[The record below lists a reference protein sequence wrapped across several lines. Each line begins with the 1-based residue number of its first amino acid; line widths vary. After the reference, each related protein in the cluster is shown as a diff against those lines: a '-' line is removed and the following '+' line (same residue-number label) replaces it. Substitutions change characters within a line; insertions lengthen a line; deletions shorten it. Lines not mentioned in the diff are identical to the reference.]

1 LHVPASPLV
10 RRLAVA
16 GAGLTLCCGLF
27 AVGSVA
33 TAPTATAA
41 QPPAPAFLSEPGSVT
56 APRAANPAAVPLPA
70 SGFTDSVVVSGLTN
84 PTKIRFAPDGRIYVA
99 EKSGQIY
106 WFTSVNDPTPHLWG
120 DLRDRVH
127 DFWDRGLLGMALAPN
142 FPSDPTI
149 YVQYAYDH
157 NPVRDLAGDPYAATA
172 PLAWNDACPGNP
184 GATSDGCTILGR
196 ISKLTSTPDGNSW
209 TGAEQVLVQDYC
221 QQYPSHSN
229 DDLWVGPD
237 GYLYA
242 TAGDGA
248 SFAGTGSATSEDFG
262 QWGGTKAPAVTPA
275 NPCGDP
281 PNVAGTA
288 NTAPGGQGG
297 ALRSQSVRRAAGT
310 AASLDGALLRIN
322 TSDGSGAPGNPFAAS
337 SDPNRQRVFAYG
349 FRNPFRFT
357 FRPGA
362 SEVWVGDVGFNY
374 WEEIDRVSLA
384 SLSNVNYGWPCVEG
398 NQVQT
403 YYPDYTLNLCP
414 SAPGL
419 PPSYTPPYYTYDHGV
434 HIVANDGC
442 TVTRGSSIS
451 GLAFYTASS
460 YPARYQ
466 GALFFA
472 DHSRDCIWA
481 MLPKANGDPD
491 PANIVTVVV
500 GAPIG
505 QACVACPVDLA
516 IGPGGDVF
524 YADFELGTI
533 HRLSYGTPQAVIAS
547 DVSNGVAPLTVHFDG
562 SGSNS
567 PVGATP
573 LTYSW
578 DLDGNGTFGDSSA
591 VSPTRVYATPGTYA
605 VRLRVTDSN
614 GASDV
619 SAPYPIVAGDTPPHP
634 AIDLI
639 DGAPPPTQPSG
650 DPPPAVRPNSV
661 PAFYAAGDT
670 ITFHGLATDDQ
681 QGTLPAASLA
691 WQVSIFHCP
700 DTDCHTHA
708 LQQFNGVASGSFAV
722 PQHDYPSLLEI
733 RLTATDAQ
741 GLASS
746 TSTFLYPRTSAITLR
761 SSPSG
766 LSLTLGDQTGTTPF
780 SATFIQGSSVTISA
794 PPVQTLGGATYGFV
808 AWSDGGRASHAVAVG
823 VSNPTYTATFA
834 QYYRIWG
841 TDRYGTSAAAAN
853 AFPAH
858 PATVYVATG
867 ENFPDAIAA
876 AAAAGAQHA
885 PMLLTK
891 GTALPASVAAALTAL
906 DPTDVVVVGSP
917 ASVSDGVKAQ
927 LEAIVGVGHVR
938 RLAGPDRYRTAVAVA
953 RDAFPGSAPTVY
965 IATGEVFPDGIVA
978 APLAARQGAPL
989 LLVPRNSLPTAVAQ
1003 ALTAWST
1010 SNVVLVGGSGSI
1022 SDGVKAQLEAIVGAG
1037 HVSRPYAGSDRYDT
1051 AAKIAAANWA
1061 PNPVQAYLATG
1072 LVFPDALSAAGLGSL
1087 HDGPVLLV
1095 RPGVPV
1101 PSPTQAAMQTLRPL
1115 TLVVLGSTASVS
1127 NAVVAALATWIGP

>member
-1 LHVPASPLV
+1 LHARRSPLV

-16 GAGLTLCCGLF
+16 GAGIALCGGLLALD
-27 AVGSVA
+27 AVTTVPPA
-33 TAPTATAA
+33 RAA
-41 QPPAPAFLSEPGSVT
+41 EPPAPAFLSEPGSAT
-56 APRAANPAAVPLPA
+56 TPRAANPAAVPTPV
-70 SGFTDSVVVSGLTN
+70 SGFTDSVVFSGLAN
-84 PTKIRFAPDGRIYVA
+84 PAKIRFAPNGRIYVA
-99 EKSGQIY
+99 QKSGQIV
-106 WFTSVNDPTPHLWG
+106 WFASLDDPSPHLWA

-196 ISKLTSTPDGNSW
+196 ISKLTSTPDGNTW
-209 TGAEQVLVQDYC
+209 TGAEQVLVQAYC

-248 SFAGTGSATSEDFG
+248 SFAGTGSATGQDFG
-262 QWGGTKAPAVTPA
+262 QWGGTKSPVVTPA

-281 PNVAGTA
+281 PNSAGTA

-310 AASLDGALLRIN
+310 AATLDGALLRIK

-337 SDPNRQRVFAYG
+337 SDPNRQRVLAYG
-349 FRNPFRFT
+349 FRNPFRFA
-357 FRPGA
+357 FRPGGG
-362 SEVWVGDVGFNY
+362 EVWVGDVGYNF
-374 WEEIDRVSLA
+374 WEEIDRLSLA
-384 SLSNVNYGWPCVEG
+384 SLTNVNYGWPCVEG

-403 YYPDYTLNLCP
+403 YYPDYTLSACP
-414 SAPGL
+414 DAPGL
-419 PPSYTPPYYTYDHGV
+419 PPNYTPPYYTYDHGV

-451 GLAFYTASS
+451 GLAFYTASA
-460 YPARYQ
+460 YPARFQ

-500 GAPIG
+500 GAPQG

-516 IGPGGDVF
+516 LGPGGDVF
-524 YADFELGTI
+524 YADYEAGTI
-533 HRLSYGTPQAVIAS
+533 HRLSYGTPQATIAS

-591 VSPTRVYATPGTYA
+591 VSPTRVYATPGTYN
-605 VRLRVTDSN
+605 VRLLVSDNN

-639 DGAPPPTQPSG
+639 DGAGPPAQPVG
-650 DPPPAVRPNSV
+650 DPPPAIRPSGV

-670 ITFHGLATDDQ
+670 ISFSGHASDDQ
-681 QGTLPAASLA
+681 QGALAASALH
-691 WQVSIFHCP
+691 WDVDIYHCP
-700 DTDCHTHA
+700 DTDCHSHT
-708 LQQFNGVASGSFAV
+708 LQQLNGVASGSFAV
-722 PQHDYPSLLEI
+722 PQHDYPSLLRI

-741 GLASS
+741 GLATS
-746 TSTFLYPRTSAITLR
+746 TSIFLYPRTSMITLR

-766 LSLTLGDQTGTTPF
+766 MSLSLGGQAGTTPF

-794 PPVQTLGGATYGFV
+794 PPVQMLGGATYGFV
-808 AWSDGGRASHAVAVG
+808 SWSDGGRASHAVPVG
-823 VSNPTYTATFA
+823 AGNPTYTATFA

-853 AFPAH
+853 AFPLH

-876 AAAAGAQHA
+876 AAAAGERHA
-885 PMLLTK
+885 PLLLTM
-891 GTALPASVAAALTAL
+891 TTSLPASIAAALRGL
-906 DPTDVVVVGSP
+906 GPTDVVLVGGT
-917 ASVSDGVKAQ
+917 AAVSDGVRAQ
-927 LEAIVGVGHVR
+927 LEAIVGSGHVR
-938 RLAGPDRYRTAVAVA
+938 RVVGSDRYETAVAVA
-953 RDAFPGSAPTVY
+953 RDAFPATAATVY
-965 IATGEVFPDGIVA
+965 VATGEDFPDGIVA

-989 LLVPRNSLPTAVAQ
+989 LLVQHDAVPAVVAQ
-1003 ALTAWST
+1003 ALTAWGT
-1010 SNVVLVGGSGSI
+1010 TNVVLVGSAGAI
-1022 SDGVKAQLEAIVGAG
+1022 SDGVKVQLEAIVGAG
-1037 HVSRPYAGSDRYDT
+1037 HVSRPYAGVDRYDT
-1051 AAKIAAANWA
+1051 AAKIAAANWPA
-1061 PNPVQAYLATG
+1061 NPAQAYVATG
-1072 LVFPDALSAAGLGSL
+1072 LAFPDALSAAGLGSL

-1101 PSPTQAAMQTLRPL
+1101 PAATQAAMRTLRPL
-1115 TLVVLGSTASVS
+1115 TLVVLGGPASV
-1127 NAVVAALATWIGP
+1127 ADGVVAALAAWIGP